1 MGKEI
6 LSIGLK
12 TLKTSYPTK
21 TEKEFDFLHPFSVT
35 WDENTGFFPH
45 NYLNIIIASLSLL
58 GY

>member
-1 MGKEI
+1 MKSLGWGKMGKEN

-35 WDENTGFFPH
+35 WDENTVFFPT
-45 NYLNIIIASLSLL
+45 ITSILL
-58 GY
+58 

>member
-1 MGKEI
+1 MGKEN

-35 WDENTGFFPH
+35 WDENTVFFPT
-45 NYLNIIIASLSLL
+45 ITSILL
-58 GY
+58 